1 MMSNCREGK
10 TMWREG
16 LFLFSHHDSVIALLK
31 GRWVGHSVIVERP
44 LKSRGGGRAVN
55 QERTTLLDWKRPS
68 FQRLTHSKAHCV
80 SKVSVTDIY
89 TNLILT
95 FTAVCHRDSDAKVCM
110 SVNFHVNNVHLATQ
124 LFGWVAVKARFST
137 QCQKTNYEPS
147 RSLLVLTSPQARLE
161 MPVNWRWHKISR
173 WTHQW
178 AESRGWLNVA
188 VSIEETECPGAH
200 WDVTIT
206 FSGGDRGRRGSH
218 RDIWLILVSLNSHS
232 T

>member
-1 MMSNCREGK
+1 MCTAKAG
-10 TMWREG
+10 
-16 LFLFSHHDSVIALLK
+16 
-31 GRWVGHSVIVERP
+31 
-44 LKSRGGGRAVN
+44 
-55 QERTTLLDWKRPS
+55 
-68 FQRLTHSKAHCV
+68 FQRLMHGKAHCV

-89 TNLILT
+89 INLILT
-95 FTAVCHRDSDAKVCM
+95 FPAVCHQGSNAKVCM
-110 SVNFHVNNVHLATQ
+110 SVHFHVNNVHLATQ
-124 LFGWVAVKARFST
+124 LLGWAAVKALFFT
-137 QCQKTNYEPS
+137 QCQKTYYEPS

-178 AESRGWLNVA
+178 AESRGRLNGA

-200 WDVTIT
+200 GDVTIT

-218 RDIWLILVSLNSHS
+218 RDIWLILVSLNSHG